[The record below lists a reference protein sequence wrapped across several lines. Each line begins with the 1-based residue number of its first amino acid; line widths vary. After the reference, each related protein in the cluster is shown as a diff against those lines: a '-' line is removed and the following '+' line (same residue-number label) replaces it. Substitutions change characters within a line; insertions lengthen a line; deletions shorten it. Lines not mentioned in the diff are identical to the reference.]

1 MGNLKLF
8 NLNNFIKKYNITNF
22 IETGTA
28 RGNGIEYAN
37 SFMFKK
43 LYSIEFSKELYE
55 HCADKFK
62 HDEKIKIINGT
73 SKNGLNE
80 ILSEPIE
87 GNILFWLDAHYP
99 YADTTPSIELYNM
112 GDDEIRLPLEMEVR
126 LIQKKRKNKKDVII
140 VDDLRIYEDNN
151 YECGN
156 IPSQINPPKNRNI
169 DFIYE
174 LFSETHTITKDLR
187 NEGYL
192 IIEPKN
198 K

>member
-1 MGNLKLF
+1 MGNLNIF
-8 NLNNFIKKYNITNF
+8 NINNYIINYNITDF

-28 RGNGIEYAN
+28 KGHGLEYAN
-37 SFMFKK
+37 TCNFKK
-43 LYSIEFSKELYE
+43 LHSVEFSQELYDFCIE
-55 HCADKFK
+55 KFK
-62 HDEKIKIINGT
+62 SKENIEIIHGT
-73 SKNGLNE
+73 SKSGLE
-80 ILSEPIE
+80 QILSNEIE

-99 YADTTPSIELYNM
+99 YADVTPSIECYNM
-112 GDDEIRLPLEMEVR
+112 GDDELRLPLEMEMR
-126 LIQKKRKNKKDVII
+126 LIHSKRRGLNDIII

-156 IPSQINPPKNRNI
+156 MPPLINPPKNRNI

-174 LFSETHTITKDLR
+174 LYSETHTITKDLR

-192 IIEPKN
+192 IIEPKS